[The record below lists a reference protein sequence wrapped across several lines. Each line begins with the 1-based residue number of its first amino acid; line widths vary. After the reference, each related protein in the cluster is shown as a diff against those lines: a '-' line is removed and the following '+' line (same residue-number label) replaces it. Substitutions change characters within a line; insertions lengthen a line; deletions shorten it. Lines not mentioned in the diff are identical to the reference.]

1 MSPEPGEQ
9 STAGR
14 YTVQSV
20 ARALDI
26 LEIIAKSRDGLTLTE
41 IARKI
46 GISKSATY
54 SLLRTLVDKA
64 HVREVAAGPRYQ
76 LGVGLLKLADIAL
89 TQLSLGELAKPILTG
104 LSESLGMT
112 TRLAIAED
120 GQPVFID
127 RVDGPGTVRFH
138 TPMGKRELAHASAA
152 GKAVLACLPE
162 AKVRAVCAEY
172 GMAKRTS
179 HTIVTVKA
187 LLANLELARS
197 RGFATDDEEDAD
209 GVFCVGAAFF
219 DHRGECAGAISATF
233 IKFDVSADRI
243 EEIGMATRAGAD
255 QVSALLG
262 GPAYPERN
270 TL

>member
-1 MSPEPGEQ
+1 MSPEAGEQ

-26 LEIIAKSRDGLTLTE
+26 LEIIARSRDGLTLTE
-41 IARKI
+41 IAREI

-64 HVREVAAGPRYQ
+64 HVREVTAGPRYQ

-89 TQLSLGELAKPILTG
+89 TQLSLGELAKPILTE
-104 LSESLGMT
+104 LSQELGMT
-112 TRLAIAED
+112 TRIAIADD
-120 GQPVFID
+120 GQPIFID

-152 GKAVLACLPE
+152 GKAILACLSE
-162 AKVRAVCAEY
+162 EKIRSICAEF

-179 HTIVTVKA
+179 HTIVTPKE
-187 LLANLELARS
+187 LLADLELARG

-243 EEIGMATRAGAD
+243 EEIGVAIRAHAD

-262 GPAYPERN
+262 GPAYSGRN

>member
-1 MSPEPGEQ
+1 M
-9 STAGR
+9 
-14 YTVQSV
+14 QSV

-41 IARKI
+41 IAREI

-54 SLLRTLVDKA
+54 SLLRTLVDKT

-89 TQLSLGELAKPILTG
+89 TQISLGELAKPILTA

-152 GKAVLACLPE
+152 GKAVLAFLPE
-162 AKVRAVCAEY
+162 AKVLAVCAEY

-179 HTIVTVKA
+179 HTIVTTKA
-187 LLANLELARS
+187 LLADLELARD

-209 GVFCVGAAFF
+209 GVFCVGAAFC

-243 EEIGMATRAGAD
+243 EEIGMATRASAD

-262 GPAYPERN
+262 GPAYPERH
-270 TL
+270 TR